1 MVPMR
6 YIGGDVVIH
15 WFLYAVH
22 WWRCGGTLVD
32 MRLFIGDNV
41 VAH

>member
-15 WFLYAVH
+15 WFL
-22 WWRCGGTLVD
+22 CGTLVE
-32 MRLFIGDNV
+32 MWWYIGRYEV
-41 VAH
+41 VYW